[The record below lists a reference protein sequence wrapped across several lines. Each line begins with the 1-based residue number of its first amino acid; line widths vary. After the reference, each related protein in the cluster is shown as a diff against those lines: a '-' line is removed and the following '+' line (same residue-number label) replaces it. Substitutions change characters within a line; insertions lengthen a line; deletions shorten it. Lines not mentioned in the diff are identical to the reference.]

1 MTHRHHPEVVWEDDE
16 DRVVA
21 TAPTVGEVVILDGT
35 AALIWH
41 CLDGATTDEIVATVS
56 EATGTEA
63 AEIHA
68 HVAAYLADLTA
79 RRLAVSD
86 E

>member
-1 MTHRHHPEVVWEDDE
+1 MTHRHHPDVVWEDDE

-41 CLDGATTDEIVATVS
+41 CLDGATTAEIVSTVS

-63 AEIHA
+63 TEIHA
-68 HVAAYLADLTA
+68 PVPANLADLTR
-79 RRLAVSD
+79 RRLTVSD